1 MTDACITVDVA
12 NLVLMKDTIN
22 TCLVALVDEPAL
34 MSMSIGSAL
43 YLCISNFVNE
53 VCGFCLR
60 DVYDEFRRCFIDT
73 CNLSMDTPNGTQ
85 LGQDCDDCLQNFR
98 NMYFYDFRL
107 CNVHVDYFPGHSG
120 NYGEMIAA
128 LTPAWP
134 YLPSPYPT
142 TSYPS
147 SDPGSDTANSTG
159 SYTGSYNDSYTD
171 SYTSFYTGK
180 EDTTAGEVAVDTTK
194 SANTSVRSITIA
206 AFVFAIVMFS

>member
-1 MTDACITVDVA
+1 MSCQRADIDYFIEQR
-12 NLVLMKDTIN
+12 DYIN
-22 TCLVALVDEPAL
+22 TCQQFLLDRSLVQVTSGYALH
-34 MSMSIGSAL
+34 
-43 YLCISNFVNE
+43 LCTRSSVNE
-53 VCGFCLR
+53 DCSFCVW
-60 DVYDEFRRCFIDT
+60 DAYNDFQFCYINI
-73 CNLSMDTPNGTQ
+73 CNLTMDTPVGTQ

-107 CNVHVDYFPGHSG
+107 CNVHVYYFPGHSG
-120 NYGEMIAA
+120 NYGEMIEA

-159 SYTGSYNDSYTD
+159 SYTDSYNDSNTD
-171 SYTSFYTGK
+171 YYTSFYTGR
-180 EDTTAGEVAVDTTK
+180 EVTTAGEVAVDTTK
-194 SANTSVRSITIA
+194 SANASVRSITIA